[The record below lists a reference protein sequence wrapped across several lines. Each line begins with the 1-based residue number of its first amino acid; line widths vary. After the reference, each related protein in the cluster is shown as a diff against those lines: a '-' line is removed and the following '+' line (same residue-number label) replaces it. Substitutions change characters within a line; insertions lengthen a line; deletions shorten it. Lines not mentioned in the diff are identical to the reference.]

1 MYHLLIERVSTVT
14 IEFLQYRARVQIGLN
29 QTGIERVVERTG
41 LFTSLL
47 SLFRFSFCFDHQT
60 RTQNTLSAL
69 SLSQSRPFPPFSPF
83 FLAFLHSLINP
94 RILGAMARVGLGF
107 LVGSIAQRGLS
118 RGKTVSS
125 SSLSFFKKILTT

>member
-1 MYHLLIERVSTVT
+1 MYHLLIERISTVT

-29 QTGIERVVERTG
+29 QAGIERVVEQTG

-69 SLSQSRPFPPFSPF
+69 SLNHAHFHHFLPSVLLFSILSSTLESWEPWQEWGLD
-83 FLAFLHSLINP
+83 FLLEALHK
-94 RILGAMARVGLGF
+94 GGF
-107 LVGSIAQRGLS
+107 QEL
-118 RGKTVSS
+118 KP
-125 SSLSFFKKILTT
+125 